1 MLLSILTLLFIA
13 YFYPTTV
20 SLMNYNS
27 VILVGTVFVITVW
40 WFIHGRTKYPGP
52 KLWSLYI
59 DGRVVD
65 IPNKGKT
72 G

>member
-1 MLLSILTLLFIA
+1 MLLSILTLLFVA

-65 IPNKGKT
+65 VPNKGKT